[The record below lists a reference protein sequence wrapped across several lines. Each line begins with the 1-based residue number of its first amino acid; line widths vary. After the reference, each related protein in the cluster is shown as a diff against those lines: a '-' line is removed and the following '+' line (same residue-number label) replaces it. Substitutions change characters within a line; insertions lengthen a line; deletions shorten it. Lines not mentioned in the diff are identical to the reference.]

1 MFDLLIVFCSPS
13 VSSSLSGQE
22 TQFVFEGKES
32 KLALRLSVSCVL
44 FILGRDSEKRSLGFA
59 LPQEGDN
66 TLAIS
71 SRTGVLQ

>member
-71 SRTGVLQ
+71 SSTGVLQ